1 MIEPDQIR
9 EQRARAE
16 RLREQIARLTGK
28 GGGAE
33 PTSPSPDPPSARD
46 FIEEKMRELRRQEH
60 KGGE

>member
-33 PTSPSPDPPSARD
+33 PTSPSSDPPSARD